1 METAGAGVGAHPSV
15 RLAVAPEP
23 RLLGTVRLVVATAAR
38 RVGLDEE
45 QIEDLKVAVSEAC
58 ALSIHSMRD
67 AGMVQPVEVDLYE
80 DEGRF
85 AIEVRDRAPEDG
97 HPGAGAA
104 DGIEDRVFG
113 LALVSALVAGVE
125 SSPRDGGGHATRF
138 WLPIGTTAGPGREP
152 GSDPDVP

>member
-1 METAGAGVGAHPSV
+1 MGTAGAGAGVQPSV

-67 AGMVQPVEVDLYE
+67 AGLAEPVEVDLFE

-85 AIEVRDRAPEDG
+85 GIEVRDRAPEDG
-97 HPGAGAA
+97 RSATGAA
-104 DGIEDRVFG
+104 DGIEDRAFG

-125 SSPRDGGGHATRF
+125 SRPRPGGGHATRF
-138 WLPIGTTAGPGREP
+138 WLPIAAADAP
-152 GSDPDVP
+152 